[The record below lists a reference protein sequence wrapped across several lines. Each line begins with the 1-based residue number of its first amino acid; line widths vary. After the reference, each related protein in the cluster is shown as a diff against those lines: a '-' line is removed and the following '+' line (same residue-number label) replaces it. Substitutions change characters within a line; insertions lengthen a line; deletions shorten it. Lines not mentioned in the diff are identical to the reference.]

1 MIRPAVG
8 SIQKLSALRRGKA
21 MSSAPSIS
29 GTTKLARP
37 AKAGMIQRKIMIE
50 ACVEISP
57 L

>member
-1 MIRPAVG
+1 MITPAVG
-8 SIQKLSALRRGKA
+8 SIQNDSALRRGNA

-29 GTTKLARP
+29 GTTKFARP
-37 AKAGMIQRKIMIE
+37 AKAGMMNRKIMID